1 MSTFDV
7 KTQQMRRIF
16 RGEEPYGAGT
26 PSEQATRF
34 RFERMMPEIVERALA
49 NSGQVVRPKVDLLVS
64 LAGFSPA
71 TTILAYEL
79 LQPVRVLAVYSEEA
93 TEGIDAIHQHLVLSG
108 RLRASDFNYEPCNPT
123 DPMGIYEIVKRR
135 VVGRRNNGERRSA
148 IIDITGG
155 KKVMSATAA
164 LAAWQLDLPLCYVDS
179 VYDAELRQ
187 PVPGTERLL
196 ILPNPTAIF
205 GDNEMQA
212 ALAMFRNGAYEA
224 ARERFGALSES
235 ISEPGRAR
243 FLRDLSDL
251 YRSWCDLD
259 LPGLPAR
266 VERVRAGLADP
277 QSKLRSATASRLS
290 EQLTFLDELAADA
303 TPSSF
308 LLNFY
313 LLGLHYAD
321 LHRLDFAALLYYRT
335 IEGCFQERLQ
345 RLFPG
350 FRCDSADYT
359 LLPVPEADLRDSCA
373 ELRQAIH
380 LSGEPLPNRLG
391 FIDSAV
397 LLSALDDPMLRKL
410 GIGDRRALGHLNAV
424 TEARN
429 RSVLAHGLAS
439 VTPKQCNELHSLAQ
453 RGLRA
458 LWALHD
464 PDEEIDARCER
475 LRFLRET

>member
-1 MSTFDV
+1 
-7 KTQQMRRIF
+7 MRQIF
-16 RGEEPYGAGT
+16 RGAEAYGPGT

-34 RFERMMPEIVERALA
+34 RFERMMPEIVERALR
-49 NSGQVVRPKVDLLVS
+49 NSGDVVRPDVDLLVS

-79 LQPVRVLAVYSEEA
+79 LRPARVLAVYSEEA

-123 DPMGIYEIVKRR
+123 DPLGIYEIVKRR
-135 VVGRRNNGERRSA
+135 VVGRRSDGQRQSA

-187 PVPGTERLL
+187 PVPGSERLL

-259 LPGLPAR
+259 LPGLPGR
-266 VERVRAGLADP
+266 VARVRAGLADP
-277 QSKLRSATASRLS
+277 QSDVRIATAARLG

-303 TPSSF
+303 APSSF
-308 LLNFY
+308 LLNFF

-335 IEGCFQERLQ
+335 IEGCFQERLH

-350 FRCDSADYT
+350 FRCDTADYT
-359 LLPVPEADLRDSCA
+359 LLPAPLT
-373 ELRQAIH
+373 ELRESCLALRHAIH
-380 LSGEPLPNRLG
+380 LPGDPLPNRLG
-391 FIDSAV
+391 LIDSAV

-410 GIGDRRALGHLNAV
+410 GMNDRRALSHLNTV

-439 VTPKQCNELHSLAQ
+439 VTPKQSNELHSLAQ

-458 LWALHD
+458 LWALHH

-475 LRFLRET
+475 LRLLRET